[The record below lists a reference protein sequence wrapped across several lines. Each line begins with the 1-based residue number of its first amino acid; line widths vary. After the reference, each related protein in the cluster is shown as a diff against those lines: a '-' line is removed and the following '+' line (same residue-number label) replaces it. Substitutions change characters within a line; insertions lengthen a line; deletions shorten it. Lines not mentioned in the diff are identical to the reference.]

1 MYNFV
6 IEFHRSWPRAM
17 GGDWVSDWT
26 RQMFCQSASRL
37 QLTAYRSRSAAG
49 VRIMKPLRPQLA
61 VA

>member
-1 MYNFV
+1 
-6 IEFHRSWPRAM
+6 M